1 VTAPQHAPQVAAYL
15 GADRLRLSPASL
27 ETLSV
32 VAYRQPVTRAEVE
45 AIRGVNCDQTFY
57 TLASRRLIEERGRK
71 ETPGRPILYGTTWEF
86 LECFGLQSLDDLPR
100 ALADRGVASRRAA
113 EELMREGRVRVEGE
127 VIREMGTRVV
137 PDARIEVDGHAVAPP
152 APHRYVLL
160 NKPRGIV
167 STARDERGRPTV
179 VEMLGARERL
189 YPVGRLDED
198 SEGLVLL
205 TNDGA
210 WAERVL
216 HPRYGHEREYEVSVA
231 GPVSPDSVAALRRGI
246 ALEEG
251 IARAVRVSVAGGP
264 RGLTVRMV
272 LNTGWKRQVR
282 RMCAAVGIRVLRLR
296 RVRLGS
302 LALGRL
308 RTGAWRELTTREV
321 RALGGS

>member
-1 VTAPQHAPQVAAYL
+1 MLRPAKPRRPAAS
-15 GADRLRLSPASL
+15 A
-27 ETLSV
+27 
-32 VAYRQPVTRAEVE
+32 Q
-45 AIRGVNCDQTFY
+45 
-57 TLASRRLIEERGRK
+57 
-71 ETPGRPILYGTTWEF
+71 PGRRARAGS
-86 LECFGLQSLDDLPR
+86 GGSRPR
-100 ALADRGVASRRAA
+100 ARSAEPERPGLIRLQKVLADRGVASRRAA

-127 VIREMGTRVV
+127 LIREMGTRVV

-231 GPVSPDSVAALRRGI
+231 GPVPPASVAALRRGI
-246 ALEEG
+246 ALDDG
-251 IARAVRVSVAGGP
+251 VARAARVSVAGGP

-282 RMCAAVGIRVLRLR
+282 RMCAAVGLRVLRLR
-296 RVRLGS
+296 RVRLGP
-302 LALGRL
+302 LERGRL
-308 RTGAWRELTTREV
+308 RPAAWRALTR
-321 RALGGS
+321 RG

>member
-1 VTAPQHAPQVAAYL
+1 L
-15 GADRLRLSPASL
+15 IRLQK
-27 ETLSV
+27 V
-32 VAYRQPVTRAEVE
+32 
-45 AIRGVNCDQTFY
+45 
-57 TLASRRLIEERGRK
+57 
-71 ETPGRPILYGTTWEF
+71 
-86 LECFGLQSLDDLPR
+86 
-100 ALADRGVASRRAA
+100 LADRGVASRRAA
-113 EELMREGRVRVEGE
+113 EELMREGRVRVSGE
-127 VIREMGTRVV
+127 VIREMGTRVA

-167 STARDERGRPTV
+167 STARDEHGRPTV

-205 TNDGA
+205 TNDGV

-231 GPVSPDSVAALRRGI
+231 GPIPAGSIAALRRGI

-251 IARAVRVSVAGGP
+251 LARAARVSVAGGA
-264 RGLTVRMV
+264 RGSTLRMV

-282 RMCAAVGIRVLRLR
+282 RMCAAVGLRVLRLR
-296 RVRLGS
+296 RVRLGP
-302 LALGRL
+302 LELGRL
-308 RTGAWRELTTREV
+308 RPGAWRELTSREI
-321 RALGGS
+321 RGLGGS